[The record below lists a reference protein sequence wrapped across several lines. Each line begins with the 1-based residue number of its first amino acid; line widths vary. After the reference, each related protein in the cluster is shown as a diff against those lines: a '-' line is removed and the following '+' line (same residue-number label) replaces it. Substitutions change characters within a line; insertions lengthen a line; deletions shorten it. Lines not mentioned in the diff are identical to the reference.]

1 MSASPAGA
9 PGFTSP
15 VIVVMGVTACGKT
28 TVGEGIAERLDI
40 PFADGDDLHPRA
52 NVEKMASGHA
62 LTDEDRWPWLEKCGE
77 WLANN
82 AETGGVIGC
91 SALRVVY
98 RDVIRRH
105 VPGVFFAHLHGPQEV
120 AVERVAARKGHF
132 MPTTLVQ
139 SQYDT
144 LEALEEWENGMVVRF
159 DLPVDTIVDT
169 VVARVAQRK

>member
-1 MSASPAGA
+1 MTNPTEGHQ
-9 PGFTSP
+9 PRGP
-15 VIVVMGVTACGKT
+15 IIVVMGVTACGKT
-28 TVGEGIAERLDI
+28 TVGQQIATRLGI

-52 NVEKMASGHA
+52 NVEKMASGHP

-77 WLANN
+77 RLAKN
-82 AETGGVIGC
+82 AETGAVIGC

-98 RDVIRRH
+98 RDVIRKH
-105 VPGVFFAHLHGPQEV
+105 VPDVFFAHLHGPQEV

-144 LEALEEWENGMVVRF
+144 LEVLEDDENGMVIRF
-159 DLPVDTIVDT
+159 DLPVETIVDT
-169 VVARVAQRK
+169 VVARFAHK